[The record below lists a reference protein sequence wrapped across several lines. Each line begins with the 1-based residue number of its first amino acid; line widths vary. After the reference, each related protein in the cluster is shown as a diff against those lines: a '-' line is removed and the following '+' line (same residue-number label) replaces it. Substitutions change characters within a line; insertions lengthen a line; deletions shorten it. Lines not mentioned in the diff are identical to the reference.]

1 MTEPYLVGWSQ
12 VSRFDGEPLDAWA
25 EALRSTGVDPAR
37 IDSLDVVYCQ
47 SWQYDDPP
55 RRLADAIGANPR
67 RLHYSGIGGTTPLRL
82 MEAAAER
89 IRTGESDVCAIVGGE
104 ALATVR
110 ALKKAGERP
119 PWRFREAERSPFPFE
134 APFHPAEVAHEVFQA
149 YTTFALRDVARRARV
164 GAEPDDY
171 RRDIGELFAP
181 FTQVAAANPNAWFPV
196 ERSADELIDVTTD
209 NRLVAYPYT
218 KLVVAIMDV
227 DLVGALVLASPEAA
241 DAMGIAP
248 DRRVSVRGTGS
259 ADDPVHVAEHPDLS
273 TSPGLAA
280 ATARALAAGGVDAD
294 DVAYFD
300 LYSCFPA
307 SVHFTLD
314 ALGIDP
320 GDDRPFTVTGGLPYA
335 GGPGSAY
342 GLLSIA
348 AMADRLVE
356 DPGSVAMITA
366 VGMHLS
372 KHSAVALSTAPNT
385 RTAAGRT
392 TPPWPA
398 VGETS
403 AFAIDDVHTGPAT
416 IAAYTVLHG
425 PDGSPRS
432 GLAVC
437 DVGERRRCYA
447 TTTDADL
454 LDALERNELVGSTV
468 AVVSADGVNEM
479 RLS

>member
-1 MTEPYLVGWSQ
+1 MAEPCLVGWSQ
-12 VSRFDGEPLDAWA
+12 HSRFDGEPLDAWA
-25 EALRSTGVDPAR
+25 AALRSTGVDPVR

-55 RRLADAIGANPR
+55 RRLADAVGANPR

-110 ALKKAGERP
+110 AHKKAGDRP
-119 PWRFREAERSPFPFE
+119 QWRFREAERSPFPFE

-149 YTTFALRDVARRARV
+149 YTTFALRDVARRARL
-164 GAEPDDY
+164 GASPDDY
-171 RRDIGELFAP
+171 RRDIGALFAP
-181 FTQVAAANPNAWFPV
+181 FTQIAAANPHAWFPV
-196 ERSADELIDVTTD
+196 ERTADELTDVTTD

-218 KLVVAIMDV
+218 KSVVAIMDV
-227 DLVGALVLASPEAA
+227 DLMGALILASPEAA

-259 ADDPVHVAEHPDLS
+259 ADDPVYVAEHPDLS

-280 ATARALAAGGVDAD
+280 AIAQARSNSGVDID
-294 DVAYFD
+294 DIARFD

-314 ALGIDP
+314 ALGIDI

-356 DPGSVAMITA
+356 DPGSIGMVTA

-372 KHSAVALSTAPNT
+372 KHSAVVMS
-385 RTAAGRT
+385 T
-392 TPPWPA
+392 TPNALATPSPTTPA
-398 VGETS
+398 PAGAGETP
-403 AFAIDDVHTGPAT
+403 AFDIDDVYTGPAT
-416 IAAYTVLHG
+416 VAAYTVVHG
-425 PDGSPRS
+425 SDGAPRS

-447 TTTDADL
+447 TTNNVEL
-454 LDALERNELVGSTV
+454 LEVLERDEYGGSTV
-468 AVVSADGVNEM
+468 DIVSSEGVNEM
-479 RLS
+479 RVP